1 MPDKYIRV
9 NNHLHEILKI
19 KSAKLH
25 ITLKTLVEL
34 YLWSKIK
41 KEVMVEE
48 RSKNHVKKTH

>member
-1 MPDKYIRV
+1 MADKYIRV
-9 NNHLHEILKI
+9 DNHLHEILKI

-41 KEVMVEE
+41 KEGGPEE
-48 RSKNHVKKTH
+48 L